1 MQVIEQQHQISDQ
14 ENAILELAQIID
26 ERTEGEFMTDLG
38 KMNKISYG
46 KLVETEEIDY
56 SHVSEGN
63 DNLQE
68 LSPQANGDE
77 FD

>member
-1 MQVIEQQHQISDQ
+1 
-14 ENAILELAQIID
+14 
-26 ERTEGEFMTDLG
+26 MTDLG

>member
-1 MQVIEQQHQISDQ
+1 MQVIEHQHQISDQ